1 MLWVLQDFNMSM
13 VDEQQNPLTAGD
25 YLEALL
31 TLGISRETHG
41 SSKLAL
47 DLEHPQIRMA
57 RQEVSDLFSERDCVA
72 LPSPLGQYN
81 SNSQQTPGGQS
92 QPRTLESVS
101 VSEFVPL
108 YQRRLA
114 QLRCRVFRD
123 CKGRAL
129 EGAALT
135 GIALTRILARL
146 VEGINGGEVP
156 ESVRLLGSIQHDEC
170 RRWKQVCEEAFTKE
184 LRDTFQSKLPVP
196 TKELQDGAEQLQR
209 KYSQHF
215 KVHAIGE
222 VLKQLSLLIVLSI
235 LCSF

>member
-1 MLWVLQDFNMSM
+1 MSM

-31 TLGISRETHG
+31 TLDLSRETHRT
-41 SSKLAL
+41 SKLASG
-47 DLEHPQIRMA
+47 LEHPQIRLA
-57 RQEVSDLFSERDCVA
+57 RQEAADLFVDRDCVA
-72 LPSPLGQYN
+72 LPSPLGQYVAH
-81 SNSQQTPGGQS
+81 SHQASAGQS
-92 QPRTLESVS
+92 QARALEAVS

-129 EGAALT
+129 DGTALT
-135 GIALTRILARL
+135 GIALARILEKL

-156 ESVRLLGSIQHDEC
+156 ESLRLLGSIQHDEC

-184 LRDTFQSKLPVP
+184 LRETFQAKLPVP
-196 TKELQDGAEQLQR
+196 NKELQDGAEQLQR

-215 KVHAIGE
+215 KIHAIGA
-222 VLKQLSLLIVLSI
+222 LAG
-235 LCSF
+235 